1 MKKIFRYMFAVVA
14 GIAALTACT
23 NEPEEEGITPDV
35 PSTGEYVIVKVGM
48 HEVNRSF
55 TDAEGIKW
63 NVGDQ
68 IKYAG
73 GVVLTSEA
81 LTAEDIEDEG
91 YTANFKFPAALNEVN
106 RTGWFSSTK
115 NHPSNNDEVEFTL
128 GTGNGNIY
136 SQAAA
141 GEMNARYL
149 FLHSGT
155 GLVNITKDESPVVK
169 MDVVGSIFRILPYT
183 ELYNDEVV
191 TLVELTGK
199 NANGIVG
206 TVAYD
211 RGAGSYKGVNDINW
225 QKSNLVRISLEEP
238 FALTNANSRE
248 NSKGIYMALART
260 TEAAPIEGYTYTVKT
275 NKATY
280 TFSSDENLVIG
291 ENEVKNVYLKLEN
304 GARVDD
310 TARKGELHY
319 IGAVNAND
327 KISYTGCNNKDIGYW
342 YAQIKDDGS
351 NDWVTKEG
359 EANSA
364 YYDAAVFECI
374 DNATG
379 EVATWITAKYAGNGS
394 THWVITVEAQAE
406 GAVER
411 SATVTAT
418 FPEFVNGYYTTED
431 SKTKSVVVTQMEYS
445 STKVLTFN
453 ASVGDRTINND
464 AQTWDHGY
472 FVIFSNGTQLEA
484 GMVNIEE
491 AQLLYNCIEVICHDM
506 STGLGAGAPAADW
519 ISLSYGMTDGKY
531 SDAWLHGKAEKNTSP
546 VQRQVL
552 VGIYMTPPT
561 GYAFNDGKTER
572 KMLRQF
578 IITQEAGGPELTA
591 ALNNV
596 LAESVSKEG
605 AEGVSVATLTLT
617 ADGEAVA
624 NPTEYSDYY
633 RVSVTGGAT
642 NVAVAADGTITANIP
657 ANGSASEKTYTV
669 FVKDLKGNTLASAEF
684 TQEAG
689 DGGEVTPSH
698 TFSYT
703 IFNNAADGSKGTG
716 FGGGAGSIGDWYRFE
731 NITID
736 GKKYMPGND
745 MKELASDPELM
756 PALMAQCFSFGEI
769 THDDVQIPNVDPL
782 TTNPESFVTLEPWSD
797 GGAAIYVRIVL
808 TANDSGARRTFK
820 IITKDGDGFQKS
832 SIVYFQNQ

>member
-1 MKKIFRYMFAVVA
+1 MKKIFKMMFAVVA

-35 PSTGEYVIVKVGM
+35 PSASEYVIVKVGM

-155 GLVNITKDESPVVK
+155 GLVDITKDESPVVK

-183 ELYNDEVV
+183 ELYNDEEIKS
-191 TLVELTGK
+191 VELTGK

-211 RGAGSYKGVNDINW
+211 RGTGSYRGVNDINW
-225 QKSNLVRISLEEP
+225 QKSNLVRISLDEP

-248 NSKGIYMALART
+248 TSKGIYMALART

-310 TARKGELHY
+310 TARKGDLQY
-319 IGAVNAND
+319 VGDLNAASSKLSSNGITD
-327 KISYTGCNNKDIGYW
+327 FDGGYW
-342 YAQIKDDGS
+342 YAQTKDTGSDAWVGRDGAD
-351 NDWVTKEG
+351 NT
-359 EANSA
+359 A
-364 YYDAAVFECI
+364 YYDSVVFECI

-379 EVATWITAKYAGNGS
+379 EVAEWLTVNYGGAGGTHWLITATPN
-394 THWVITVEAQAE
+394 EATT
-406 GAVER
+406 ER

-418 FPEFVNGYYTTED
+418 FPEFVNGYYTVENC
-431 SKTKSVVVTQMEYS
+431 KTKTVTVTQAATGS
-445 STKVLTFN
+445 LRVITFSGGANNSTHNLKSTSYTNHNL
-453 ASVGDRTINND
+453 
-464 AQTWDHGY
+464 GY
-472 FVIFSNGTQLEA
+472 MLANIDGTDNREW
-484 GMVNIEE
+484 
-491 AQLLYNCIEVICHDM
+491 
-506 STGLGAGAPAADW
+506 S
-519 ISLSYGMTDGKY
+519 KY
-531 SDAWLHGKAEKNTSP
+531 YT
-546 VQRQVL
+546 L
-552 VGIYMTPPT
+552 VE
-561 GYAFNDGKTER
+561 FKC
-572 KMLRQF
+572 
-578 IITQEAGGPELTA
+578 
-591 ALNNV
+591 
-596 LAESVSKEG
+596 VSKEDYDNGIYDNEVDWLTCGYATNANGIFDCLWWAQVEANSSSEARSAVIISTWPEMEGFVYKDNIRQHVAFINQAGGQNISASFSNVLTEAVSKDG
-605 AEGVSVATLTLT
+605 AEGVTVATLEVVVNGEIV
-617 ADGEAVA
+617 ADITGHC
-624 NPTEYSDYY
+624 T
-633 RVSVTGGAT
+633 VSINGGAT

-657 ANGSASEKTYTV
+657 ANSTTNEKTYTIS
-669 FVKDLKGNTLASAEF
+669 VKNLNNTVIATAEF

-689 DGGEVTPSH
+689 DGGGNTELVAPADSYNVTPVVTWGGGWGFPANTKHEGNYAFIRDASKDGAQ
-698 TFSYT
+698 
-703 IFNNAADGSKGTG
+703 FNYSVIEGNEGTDAAYEVANSIVAYVFRSSVPSSDEIAKFGMQSKTPSATAVTARARWCGGTQIDVAFTTTDANSVTKVTGYAADGS
-716 FGGGAGSIGDWYRFE
+716 
-731 NITID
+731 
-736 GKKYMPGND
+736 
-745 MKELASDPELM
+745 EL
-756 PALMAQCFSFGEI
+756 GY
-769 THDDVQIPNVDPL
+769 
-782 TTNPESFVTLEPWSD
+782 W
-797 GGAAIYVRIVL
+797 
-808 TANDSGARRTFK
+808 
-820 IITKDGDGFQKS
+820 IIWTD
-832 SIVYFQNQ
+832 

>member
-1 MKKIFRYMFAVVA
+1 MKKIFKMMFAVVA

-23 NEPEEEGITPDV
+23 NEPEEGINPDN
-35 PSTGEYVIVKVGM
+35 TNEYVVVKVGM

-73 GVVLTSEA
+73 GVELTSEA
-81 LTAEDIEDEG
+81 LTAEDIEEDG

-115 NHPSNNDEVEFTL
+115 NHPGNHNEVEFTL
-128 GTGNGNIY
+128 GTGNGNVY
-136 SQAAA
+136 SQAVA
-141 GEMNARYL
+141 GEMNSRYL

-155 GLVNITKDESPVVK
+155 GLTSITQGETPVVT
-169 MDVVGSIFRILPYT
+169 MDIAGSIFRIMPYT

-199 NANGIVG
+199 TENGIVG

-211 RGAGSYKGVNDINW
+211 RGAGSYRGVNDINW
-225 QKSNLVRISLEEP
+225 QKSNFVRINLDEP

-260 TEAAPIEGYTYTVKT
+260 TETAPIEGYTYTVKT

-304 GARVDD
+304 GVRVDD
-310 TARKGELHY
+310 TAKKGDLQY
-319 IGAVNAND
+319 VGAINAGD
-327 KISYTGCNNKDIGYW
+327 KISYTGCDNKDIGYW
-342 YAQIKDDGS
+342 YAQIKDNGS

-359 EANSA
+359 EQNSA
-364 YYDAAVFECI
+364 FYDNVVFECI

-379 EVATWITAKYAGNGS
+379 EVATWLTAKYAGNGS
-394 THWVITVEAQAE
+394 THWVITAEAQTE
-406 GAVER
+406 GAAER
-411 SATVTAT
+411 SATITAT
-418 FPEFVNGYYTTED
+418 FPEFVNGYYTTAD

-453 ASVGDRTINND
+453 PGVGDKTITND

-484 GMVNIEE
+484 GMANIEE
-491 AQLLYNCIEVICHDM
+491 AQLLYDCIEIIPHDM

-531 SDAWLHGKAEKNTSP
+531 SDAWLHGTAQKNNSP

-552 VGIYMTPPT
+552 VGIYMTPPS

-578 IITQEAGGPELTA
+578 IITQEAGGPEIA
-591 ALNNV
+591 ASLSNV
-596 LAESVSKEG
+596 LAESVSKDG
-605 AEGVSVATLTLT
+605 AEGVSVATLALT
-617 ADGEAVA
+617 VDGEVVA
-624 NPTEYSDYY
+624 DPTQYGDYY
-633 RVSVTGGAT
+633 NVSVTGGAT

-669 FVKDLKGNTLASAEF
+669 NVKDLKGNTLASAQF

-689 DGGEVTPSH
+689 NGGEVVPSH

-736 GKKYMPGND
+736 GRKYMPGND
-745 MKELASDPELM
+745 MNELASDPELM

-769 THDDVQIPNVDPL
+769 TNDDVQIPNVDPL
-782 TTNPESFVTLEPWSD
+782 TTNPESFVTLEPWSN

-820 IITKDGDGFQKS
+820 IITKDGDGVQKS